1 MHTGTSHQD
10 APEQMILDCADF
22 FFLHH
27 ETLGGK
33 GSSKSARLLAYLLN
47 LKKNCVFNSVFSFN
61 FKNNSNKHINT
72 FFLKVDKCQEH
83 QANIPTGNKN
93 AINHPALSST
103 SCSLTWFCVNLFFG
117 DSSYIIM
124 LVPADTVTDACELH
138 GAVFAQHRLRNKTEL
153 THKTCASLCN
163 SPQSYREVNDKGMR
177 RISRLKTGVKSSQVS
192 F

>member
-72 FFLKVDKCQEH
+72 FKKKVDKCQEH
-83 QANIPTGNKN
+83 QANIPTGNKMLL
-93 AINHPALSST
+93 ITQRYPG
-103 SCSLTWFCVNLFFG
+103 CCVNVFFG
-117 DSSYIIM
+117 DSSSYIIM

-163 SPQSYREVNDKGMR
+163 SPQSYR
-177 RISRLKTGVKSSQVS
+177 
-192 F
+192 